1 MGRGKKPRIFESGG
15 PQAPKPRDRGPRCLG
30 VGRAILGRVPE
41 GPRPLSVKEDPFSF
55 SASCAFGADLDNLG
69 IVCDV
74 AGMAACGL
82 WRLE

>member
-1 MGRGKKPRIFESGG
+1 M
-15 PQAPKPRDRGPRCLG
+15 PRCG
-30 VGRAILGRVPE
+30 EGDFGE

-55 SASCAFGADLDNLG
+55 SASCAFGADLDSLG

-74 AGMAACGL
+74 AGMAAWGL

>member
-15 PQAPKPRDRGPRCLG
+15 PQAPEPRDRGPRCLG

-55 SASCAFGADLDNLG
+55 SASLPLG
-69 IVCDV
+69 LTLIIWALFV
-74 AGMAACGL
+74 M
-82 WRLE
+82 